1 MSCSGRRDLANV
13 IALLAE
19 LVTITFGQASEK
31 VRVTSQFLL
40 LTIAPVMLIREA
52 FNSLFNS

>member
-19 LVTITFGQASEK
+19 LVTITFGPASEK

-40 LTIAPVMLIREA
+40 VTIAPVRLIREA

>member
-19 LVTITFGQASEK
+19 LVTITFGSASEK
-31 VRVTSQFLL
+31 ERVMSQFLL
-40 LTIAPVMLIREA
+40 VTIATVMLIREA